1 MVFASCHG
9 TFLLCFLRVRSS
21 SPRISR
27 FNAIFKSF
35 CPLSG
40 THWNEIRRN
49 IVIKTTQVH
58 HAEWRWLSQRANF
71 ASSQGLNT
79 HWLPHT
85 TLDLTTKRN
94 DWGWATN
101 LKHEARTPNTQHRS
115 PKPEARSPKPEAQSL
130 HVQHWVNTEK
140 VVEGGSRLHRIVLLH
155 YFTLLKF
162 PNICL
167 LVICVQLKAS
177 ELSLGFIREI
187 FHSDSLVSFLT
198 GFNDGQYCKFTISSL
213 FLKNFMHELI
223 ISTLSFFFSLSFS
236 F

>member
-1 MVFASCHG
+1 MVFVSCHG
-9 TFLLCFLRVRSS
+9 TFLICFLRMRSS

-49 IVIKTTQVH
+49 IVIKTTQVFH
-58 HAEWRWLSQRANF
+58 VVWRWLSQRANI

-94 DWGWATN
+94 DWGWATD
-101 LKHEARTPNTQHRS
+101 LKHEARTPNPEPRS
-115 PKPEARSPKPEAQSL
+115 P
-130 HVQHWVNTEK
+130 VGTCTTVNTEK
-140 VVEGGSRLHRIVLLH
+140 VVEGGWRLHRIVLSR

-167 LVICVQLKAS
+167 LIICVQLKAS
-177 ELSLGFIREI
+177 ELSLSFIRGI
-187 FHSDSLVSFLT
+187 FHSDSLVPFLT
-198 GFNDGQYCKFTISSL
+198 GFNDGQYCRVIISSL
-213 FLKNFMHELI
+213 FLKNFMHELV
-223 ISTLSFFFSLSFS
+223 SSV
-236 F
+236 